1 MTQFFLKIIALVAM
15 TIDHIGFVFGVQGW
29 NLLVKDSAV
38 LRAIGRISFPLFA
51 FCLAQGWHRTLHRKQ
66 YIQNLVAGAA
76 VSQIPFSMA
85 FYAPNLSASHAEGT
99 FFQFEWP
106 YFFCAA
112 VVAWVYWRFVLHKHY
127 NHSLLLVGL
136 AALIPGMRWEI
147 HGFWILCENL
157 NVFYTFVMALFC
169 LYILAHRYEF
179 EKGER
184 LALLIALPVLLAAYA
199 MPADYGTGLLGI
211 VLIIGFSLL
220 GPKKLQVVF
229 LLLWSLFYY
238 GFLVGNPV
246 SMLSCAFSGIL
257 IWFYNPAVRSR
268 FRAKKLFYIF
278 YPVHLLILGLI
289 NAGILYGPL
298 PS

>member
-1 MTQFFLKIIALVAM
+1 MTQFFLKMIALVAM

-38 LRAIGRISFPLFA
+38 LRAIGRVSFPLFA

-85 FYAPNLSASHAEGT
+85 FYAPNLSDSHSEGT
-99 FFQFEWP
+99 LFQFSWA

-112 VVAWVYWRFVLHKHY
+112 VAAWVYWRFVLHRHY

-136 AALIPGMRWEI
+136 AALVPGIRWEI
-147 HGFWILCENL
+147 HGLWILCENL
-157 NVFYTFVMALFC
+157 NVLYTFVMALFC

-211 VLIIGFSLL
+211 VLIIGFSVLE
-220 GPKKLQVVF
+220 PKKLQVVF

-246 SMLSCAFSGIL
+246 SMLSCAFAGIFIL
-257 IWFYNPAVRSR
+257 LYNPAVRGR

-278 YPVHLLILGLI
+278 YPVHLLILGLF
-289 NAGILYGPL
+289 NAGKL
-298 PS
+298 